1 MRTVGPEP
9 RKKPKKPKQTV
20 YTIHTSPTET
30 RELKIRGRARP
41 RKARLALIK
50 QFNQIVKSGLCSGLQ
65 FNEFGAFTGV
75 ERWNRV
81 PTTAEKEVFEQVIR
95 LTHELTHRLE
105 RVHDSTYARANAF
118 NRMDKV
124 L

>member
-50 QFNQIVKSGLCSGLQ
+50 QFNQIV
-65 FNEFGAFTGV
+65 
-75 ERWNRV
+75 
-81 PTTAEKEVFEQVIR
+81 
-95 LTHELTHRLE
+95 
-105 RVHDSTYARANAF
+105 
-118 NRMDKV
+118 
-124 L
+124 